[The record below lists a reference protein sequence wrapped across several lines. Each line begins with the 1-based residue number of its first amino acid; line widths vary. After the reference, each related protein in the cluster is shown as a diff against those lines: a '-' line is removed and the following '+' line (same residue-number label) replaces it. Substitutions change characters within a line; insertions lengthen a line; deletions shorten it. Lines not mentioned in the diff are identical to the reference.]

1 MNKVIFGT
9 KCLVF
14 IKFYLSFIILL
25 EILKIISFVFY
36 LKYLRQNLVNFN
48 FQGVFWNPQDEQNSK
63 LSLDLHFDKDKKVKK
78 GFKVV
83 RSYPCEHCMSDMG
96 ADWGKSTWKDTKQ
109 DQHNIHTLTFLTNK
123 SKQNWKYKNPN
134 LQYQTIPKNSSSLF
148 IQ

>member
-48 FQGVFWNPQDEQNSK
+48 FPGVFWNPQDVQISK
-63 LSLDLHFDKDKKVKK
+63 LSLDLNF
-78 GFKVV
+78 
-83 RSYPCEHCMSDMG
+83 E
-96 ADWGKSTWKDTKQ
+96 Q
-109 DQHNIHTLTFLTNK
+109 D
-123 SKQNWKYKNPN
+123 S
-134 LQYQTIPKNSSSLF
+134 
-148 IQ
+148 